1 MSESLWE
8 PRERFAEL
16 VRVPDT
22 RLDLARAAL
31 WIAAEEYPALDV
43 EAEVARLDALA
54 ALAALHLAGAASDA
68 ERAVRLLGFL
78 HDEQG
83 FRGNEERY
91 GDPRNSFL
99 NEVLVRRTGIPITLS
114 LVLLE
119 VARRLGLRLA
129 GVSFPGHF
137 LVKLE
142 GPELRILDPFH
153 GRALD
158 VAECRA
164 RLAKALGP
172 QVVFVPERDL
182 RAAGAR
188 EILVRMLTN
197 LKHLYLR
204 AKDLGRTLG
213 CCERILLL
221 VPDAAHELRDRG
233 LVFEQLECH
242 AAAAADLERFL
253 ELAPDDDSAPA
264 VRERLRQL
272 RLRPQRLH

>member
-1 MSESLWE
+1 MSGRLWN

-16 VRVPDT
+16 ARLPDA

-43 EAEVARLDALA
+43 EREVARLDALA
-54 ALAALHLAGAASDA
+54 ALAEPHLRGVAADP
-68 ERAVRLLGFL
+68 ERAVRLLAFL

-83 FRGNEERY
+83 FVGNEERY

-99 NEVLVRRTGIPITLS
+99 NEVLERRTGIPITLS
-114 LVLLE
+114 LVLVE
-119 VARRLGLRLA
+119 VGRRLGLPLA

-142 GPELRILDPFH
+142 GSVLRVLDPFH

-158 VAECRA
+158 LAECRA
-164 RLAKALGP
+164 RLAAALGP

-204 AKDLGRTLG
+204 ARDLGRTLG

-264 VRERLRQL
+264 VRERLRGLRARPRQL
-272 RLRPQRLH
+272 H